1 MSSLYT
7 LNMYVDDD
15 RALTESRRAKGD
27 EWDDVCTLSYFADK
41 YEDLVGR
48 DATDHILKL
57 FHIVSSFITDNEE
70 ALLEDGLAR
79 TTVDEHILEIHQALV
94 EAILESFEYEP
105 GALLPPS
112 SLFGPDQ
119 NLDYPAVAERARSC
133 MAALNGWDS
142 HSLAP

>member
-7 LNMYVDDD
+7 LNMYVEDD

-27 EWDDVCTLSYFADK
+27 EWDDVYTLSYFADK

-57 FHIVSSFITDNEE
+57 FHIVKTFITGNKE
-70 ALLEDGLAR
+70 ALLDDGLAR
-79 TTVDEHILEIHQALV
+79 TTADEHIIEIHQALV
-94 EAILESFEYEP
+94 EVILESFEYEP
-105 GALLPPS
+105 GAILPPS

-119 NLDYPAVAERARSC
+119 DLEYPAVVERARSC
-133 MAALNGWDS
+133 MSALDGWDS